1 MTNATDRA
9 TLLGSPESR
18 RFRGLPMPGL
28 SQTRIVRNNPP
39 CAIGLS
45 ASVLDG
51 FPDHAAG
58 QSGSRIALSYCP
70 AHRHERLPEYAAPAY
85 SGNWMIWR
93 IYPHIQNRLS
103 DMHGTRHD
111 MAPFTEKRPC
121 QSAVKIPPQQ
131 ATGNVSTFVETAP
144 SATVFQKDAG
154 NPVRSHAT
162 IASTAKK
169 RGNRPQH
176 PFREPVCAAKT
187 GRKTC
192 CPCRVRT
199 RYRDTP
205 HAATGYAGRWTTQ
218 APSR

>member
-1 MTNATDRA
+1 MANATDRA
-9 TLLGSPESR
+9 TLRGSPESC
-18 RFRGLPMPGL
+18 RFRRLPMPGCHRPE
-28 SQTRIVRNNPP
+28 SSGATRLARSVFPLRYWTDSRTMQPASPDRVLRWHTARRN
-39 CAIGLS
+39 G
-45 ASVLDG
+45 
-51 FPDHAAG
+51 
-58 QSGSRIALSYCP
+58 
-70 AHRHERLPEYAAPAY
+70 RLPEYAAPAY
-85 SGNWMIWR
+85 SGNGMIWR
-93 IYPHIQNRLS
+93 ICPDIQDRLS

-187 GRKTC
+187 GRKTR

-199 RYRDTP
+199 RYRDAL